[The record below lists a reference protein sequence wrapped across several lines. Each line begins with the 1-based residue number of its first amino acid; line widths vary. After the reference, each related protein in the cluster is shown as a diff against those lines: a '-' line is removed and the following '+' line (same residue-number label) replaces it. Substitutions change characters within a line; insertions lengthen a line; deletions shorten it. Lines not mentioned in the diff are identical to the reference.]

1 MASQNKKII
10 ITIDVNERGSK
21 EVDKAKKSVDKLAA
35 AQKKLAE
42 ISTDEALE
50 IAKVNEQIKIQNELN
65 TKLAKS
71 ALGLGQTINGN
82 TGSLKKNR
90 AQSGLNNAILIE
102 TGRVASDAAYGIQGV
117 ANNIGRLLELG
128 QEFARTSSRG
138 MGGALK
144 ELGKSLLGVGGVIV
158 GVQLLLSFLPKIS
171 KAFIEWAGN
180 ITVVNKALT
189 QATEVYGKQ
198 IGRLETYVKMLND
211 ANVSDEQKAIV
222 LRKVNKEHEG
232 LNAKLDENN
241 MLTDDSINK
250 TNILIGVLMKKAQA
264 QAVLNEIEAKY
275 TEQFKLQNSSL
286 VESTGFYE
294 VFKTILASATDG
306 LSGVNTLVSSSFK
319 ARQDELK
326 QVGIDID
333 LLQKK
338 LKEIGVFEDDKATG
352 QKRIRGFKQGLLD
365 LAQLEEQYRQQSELT
380 FILSE
385 EKKIVKE
392 QEFALRNLDIRVQQF
407 KERQALRLE
416 EYLDDEKDEKLR
428 ANARA
433 EYNESINKAEKE
445 AADVRVQ
452 IYAATDTKL
461 LQLEAKQGDDRVK
474 FNEKKNQLEVDNLK
488 FSLDANQMYHNEKM
502 FLIQEDID
510 FEKLRLSTALLSIDQ
525 RAEAE
530 LNLARLE
537 SELNKQKLQR
547 NIDFI
552 NENKRIDMEYVQFV
566 EQTGQLLANLA
577 GKNEAWQKA
586 ALLVEKGAAIAS
598 VIIKTQAA
606 NLTTRVQS
614 ASAAPPPLNAPFI
627 ALGEAQVQRNN
638 ISAGLSIANILATT
652 ISSFRNPS
660 NSGGGGGSSNVEA
673 PDFNVV
679 GASPESQLA
688 QSVSAQQMKPI
699 KAFVVGKEITNQQE
713 FDRNIIT
720 TSALG
725 N

>member
-10 ITIDVNERGSK
+10 ITIDVNDRGSR
-21 EVDKAKKSVDKLAA
+21 EVDKTKKSVDKLAA

-71 ALGLGQTINGN
+71 SLGLGQTINSN

-128 QEFARTSSRG
+128 QEFARTSSKG

-158 GVQLLLSFLPKIS
+158 GIQLLLSFLPKIS

-180 ITVVNKALT
+180 ITIVNKALT
-189 QATEVYGKQ
+189 KATEVYGKQ

-275 TEQFKLQNSSL
+275 IEQFKLQNSSL

-294 VFKTILASATDG
+294 VFKTILASAAGG

-338 LKEIGVFEDDKATG
+338 LKEIGVFEDDKATS

-461 LQLEAKQGDDRVK
+461 LQLEAKQSDDRVK

-552 NENKRIDMEYVQFV
+552 NENKRVDMEYVQFV

-614 ASAAPPPLNAPFI
+614 AAAAPPPLNAPFI

-638 ISAGLSIANILATT
+638 IGAGLSIANILATT

-660 NSGGGGGSSNVEA
+660 NSGGGGGRSNVEA

>member
-1 MASQNKKII
+1 MQ
-10 ITIDVNERGSK
+10 
-21 EVDKAKKSVDKLAA
+21 
-35 AQKKLAE
+35 
-42 ISTDEALE
+42 
-50 IAKVNEQIKIQNELN
+50 QNE
-65 TKLAKS
+65 
-71 ALGLGQTINGN
+71 
-82 TGSLKKNR
+82 
-90 AQSGLNNAILIE
+90 E
-102 TGRVASDAAYGIQGV
+102 WYYEE
-117 ANNIGRLLELG
+117 NI
-128 QEFARTSSRG
+128 A
-138 MGGALK
+138 
-144 ELGKSLLGVGGVIV
+144 
-158 GVQLLLSFLPKIS
+158 
-171 KAFIEWAGN
+171 
-180 ITVVNKALT
+180 
-189 QATEVYGKQ
+189 
-198 IGRLETYVKMLND
+198 
-211 ANVSDEQKAIV
+211 
-222 LRKVNKEHEG
+222 
-232 LNAKLDENN
+232 
-241 MLTDDSINK
+241 
-250 TNILIGVLMKKAQA
+250 
-264 QAVLNEIEAKY
+264 
-275 TEQFKLQNSSL
+275 
-286 VESTGFYE
+286 
-294 VFKTILASATDG
+294 
-306 LSGVNTLVSSSFK
+306 
-319 ARQDELK
+319 
-326 QVGIDID
+326 
-333 LLQKK
+333 
-338 LKEIGVFEDDKATG
+338 
-352 QKRIRGFKQGLLD
+352 
-365 LAQLEEQYRQQSELT
+365 
-380 FILSE
+380 
-385 EKKIVKE
+385 

>member
-198 IGRLETYVKMLND
+198 IGRLETYVKILND

-461 LQLEAKQGDDRVK
+461 LQLEAKQSDDRVK

-699 KAFVVGKEITNQQE
+699 KAFVVGKEITNRQE

>member
-338 LKEIGVFEDDKATG
+338 LKEIGVFGDDKATG

>member
-1 MASQNKKII
+1 
-10 ITIDVNERGSK
+10 
-21 EVDKAKKSVDKLAA
+21 
-35 AQKKLAE
+35 
-42 ISTDEALE
+42 
-50 IAKVNEQIKIQNELN
+50 
-65 TKLAKS
+65 
-71 ALGLGQTINGN
+71 
-82 TGSLKKNR
+82 
-90 AQSGLNNAILIE
+90 
-102 TGRVASDAAYGIQGV
+102 
-117 ANNIGRLLELG
+117 
-128 QEFARTSSRG
+128 
-138 MGGALK
+138 
-144 ELGKSLLGVGGVIV
+144 
-158 GVQLLLSFLPKIS
+158 LSFLPKIS

-275 TEQFKLQNSSL
+275 IEQFKLQNSSL

-294 VFKTILASATDG
+294 VFKTILASAAGG

-614 ASAAPPPLNAPFI
+614 AAAAPPPLNAPFI

-638 ISAGLSIANILATT
+638 IGAGLSIANILATT

>member
-275 TEQFKLQNSSL
+275 IEQFKLQNSSL

-294 VFKTILASATDG
+294 VFKTILASAAGG

-433 EYNESINKAEKE
+433 E
-445 AADVRVQ
+445 
-452 IYAATDTKL
+452 
-461 LQLEAKQGDDRVK
+461 
-474 FNEKKNQLEVDNLK
+474 
-488 FSLDANQMYHNEKM
+488 
-502 FLIQEDID
+502 
-510 FEKLRLSTALLSIDQ
+510 
-525 RAEAE
+525 
-530 LNLARLE
+530 
-537 SELNKQKLQR
+537 
-547 NIDFI
+547 
-552 NENKRIDMEYVQFV
+552 
-566 EQTGQLLANLA
+566 
-577 GKNEAWQKA
+577 
-586 ALLVEKGAAIAS
+586 
-598 VIIKTQAA
+598 
-606 NLTTRVQS
+606 
-614 ASAAPPPLNAPFI
+614 
-627 ALGEAQVQRNN
+627 
-638 ISAGLSIANILATT
+638 
-652 ISSFRNPS
+652 
-660 NSGGGGGSSNVEA
+660 EA

-688 QSVSAQQMKPI
+688 QSVSAQQDKPVR
-699 KAFVVGKEITNQQE
+699 AFVVGASRITI
-713 FDRNIIT
+713 RY
-720 TSALG
+720 
-725 N
+725 

>member
-198 IGRLETYVKMLND
+198 IGRLETYVKILND